1 MPGTV
6 GAVLIVS
13 MNDGFCVAVC
23 IKGVAKLLQLFAKFA
38 VVIDLAIENN
48 PGSAILIVDRL
59 LAAFHIDD
67 RQPSHAQAHTL
78 VEVEAVI
85 IRAAMFYRVAHPGQK
100 RLVHKAVVILD
111 DAYNATHKL
120 TTADTKACSR
130 SDGF

>member
-6 GAVLIVS
+6 GSVLIVS
-13 MNDGFCVAVC
+13 MNDGFCVAFF

-38 VVIDLAIENN
+38 VVIDLAIESN
-48 PGSAILIVDRL
+48 PGSALLIGDRL
-59 LAAFHIDD
+59 LAAFQIDD

-85 IRAAMFYRVAHPGQK
+85 IRAAMFYRLAHSGEK
-100 RLVHKAVVILD
+100 RLVHEGVVILD

-120 TTADTKACSR
+120 THAGTNACQR
-130 SDGF
+130 SDVF